1 MKTLVLLLGL
11 AAFSLS
17 TAPAFAGG
25 CMGSQPPLPNFRD
38 ASMRRHATVVTCT
51 LILRGLKKGFQSA
64 LTSIYRLRVTTTNIK
79 LMKQVPRGVPR
90 P

>member
-25 CMGSQPPLPNFRD
+25 CMGGTHTHPTDSGTD
-38 ASMRRHATVVTCT
+38 SGTKD
-51 LILRGLKKGFQSA
+51 KKTGA
-64 LTSIYRLRVTTTNIK
+64 
-79 LMKQVPRGVPR
+79 
-90 P
+90 